1 MANTS
6 SDREKFNQQKELFIL
21 WLAAGSILLSFT
33 LFFCV
38 IFLPM
43 PTGRSDIA
51 NFIIGGVMGSVF
63 GVIISNYYRSK
74 EKGTEHDDNMNKLM
88 DKIPDK
94 PLEQSALNTQ

>member
-1 MANTS
+1 MAITEK
-6 SDREKFNQQKELFIL
+6 EKFMQRKELFIL
-21 WLAAGSILLSFT
+21 WLAAGSIFLSFT

-38 IFLPM
+38 IFLPI

-74 EKGTEHDDNMNKLM
+74 EKGTEQDDNMNKLM
-88 DKIPDK
+88 DKIPSQ
-94 PLEQSALNTQ
+94 QSEPSQSQVNQ

>member
-1 MANTS
+1 MAL
-6 SDREKFNQQKELFIL
+6 SDKERFIQRRELFIL
-21 WLAAGSILLSFT
+21 WLAAGSILLSFS

-43 PTGRSDIA
+43 PVGRSDIA

-74 EKGTEHDDNMNKLM
+74 EKGTEQDDNMNKLM
-88 DKIPDK
+88 DKIPSHQ
-94 PLEQSALNTQ
+94 PEGSSQTNQ

>member
-1 MANTS
+1 MS
-6 SDREKFNQQKELFIL
+6 SIDRERFTQKKEIFIL
-21 WLAAGSILLSFT
+21 WLAAGSIFLSFA

-43 PTGRSDIA
+43 PSGRSDIA
-51 NFIIGGVMGSVF
+51 NFIIGAVSGSVF

-94 PLEQSALNTQ
+94 PTDQSSLTAQ